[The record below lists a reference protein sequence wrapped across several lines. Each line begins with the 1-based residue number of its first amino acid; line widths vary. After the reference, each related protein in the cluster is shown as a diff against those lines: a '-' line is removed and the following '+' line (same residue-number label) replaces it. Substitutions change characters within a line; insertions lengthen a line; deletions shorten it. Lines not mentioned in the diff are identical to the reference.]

1 MPRIHYNAPAV
12 LTFSILAIL
21 FCLINAD
28 GWCAVPGR
36 GRFSINDPMDY
47 LRLLTHVLGHGGWQ
61 HLLGNLTFIL
71 LLGPILEDRY
81 GTGDMTLMILVTA
94 LVTGMVNILLSPHYL
109 LGASGIVFMLI
120 ILASIVNIRGG
131 SIPLTFILVAIIFIG
146 KEVSDGLVKPDNV
159 SQLTHIIGGLVGAVF
174 GFRIKKR

>member
-1 MPRIHYNAPAV
+1 MPRFHYNAPAV

-28 GWCAVPGR
+28 NWCAVPGR

-47 LRLLTHVLGHGGWQ
+47 LRLLTHVLGHGGWP
-61 HLLGNLTFIL
+61 HLFGNLTFIL

-81 GTGDMTLMILVTA
+81 GTGDITLMILATA
-94 LVTGMVNILLSPHYL
+94 LVTGLVNIIFSPHYL

-146 KEVSDGLVKPDNV
+146 KEVSDGLLKPDNV
-159 SQLTHIIGGLVGAVF
+159 SQLTHIIGGLVGAIF